1 MADLIKVIEVG
12 KKVAPVLGGIVA
24 GMAIGIAKGV
34 EKGFKKGYEKASRNY
49 KVKYIEL
56 VNKFEEYKR
65 KQK

>member
-24 GMAIGIAKGV
+24 GMAIGVAKGV
-34 EKGFKKGYEKASRNY
+34 KKGFKKGYEEASRAY
-49 KVKYIEL
+49 EVKYREL

-65 KQK
+65 RQK